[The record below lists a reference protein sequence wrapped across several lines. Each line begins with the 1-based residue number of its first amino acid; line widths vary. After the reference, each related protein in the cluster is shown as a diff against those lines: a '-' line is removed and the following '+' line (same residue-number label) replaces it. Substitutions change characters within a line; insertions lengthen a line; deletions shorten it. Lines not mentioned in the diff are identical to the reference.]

1 MRRSSMYFLLI
12 FVLFTCAEGIHAEA
26 PAPGSFVYKKIGET
40 ELSLTVY
47 YPEGWEANQQR
58 PAIVFFFGGG
68 WVQGTTKQFEPQSKS
83 LSSRG
88 MMAICADY
96 RVKSRHEVT
105 PDACVEDA
113 KSAIRWVRQHSKE
126 LGIDPNKVVGAGG
139 SAGGHLAACTGI
151 CLGLDAVGED
161 LSISSRP
168 NLLVLY
174 NPALN
179 LNESRILERLKNDVK
194 MAKAI
199 SPTLHLKQDS
209 PPALLLYGTADFL
222 ISQGT
227 EFMTKSKELGHEA
240 EIYLAE
246 DQKHGFFNREPWLAR
261 TTQRVDEFL
270 VKHGYLTAK

>member
-1 MRRSSMYFLLI
+1 MRHTYLYVLLI
-12 FVLFTCAEGIHAEA
+12 FVLFASAKDVHAA
-26 PAPGSFVYKKIGET
+26 APGSFVYKKVGET

-47 YPEGWEANQQR
+47 YPEGWDANQQR
-58 PAIVFFFGGG
+58 SAIVFFFGGG
-68 WVQGTTKQFEPQSKS
+68 WVQGTTKQFEPQSKA

-88 MMAICADY
+88 MVAICADY
-96 RVKSRHEVT
+96 RVKSRHGVT

-113 KSAIRWVRQHSKE
+113 KSAIRWVRQHSTE
-126 LGIDPNKVVGAGG
+126 LGIDPNKIVGAGG

-151 CLGLDAVGED
+151 CQGFDAAGED

-168 NLLVLY
+168 DLLVLY

-179 LNESRILERLKNDVK
+179 LNEPRVLERLNNDVK

-199 SPTLHLKQDS
+199 SPTLHLKPDS
-209 PPALLLYGTADFL
+209 PSALLLYGTADFL

-227 EFMTKSKELGHEA
+227 EFMTKSKELGHDA
-240 EIYLAE
+240 EIFLAE